1 MAHPQ
6 IAVFARLA
14 NRGAKPL
21 RKLEGQKTLLSRTMH
36 AIVYDEIHDE
46 FSVPVPFPQA
56 LLTFR
61 GNADGE
67 EAPIRVI
74 QGSLTR
80 LKAPM
85 RLALDP
91 AHNEIIVPQG
101 DEVMTYPRDGN
112 GNVAPIR
119 VLRGIRAGAGG
130 AAAVDSVHNLLVVA
144 GGNGRTGLRLLI
156 FNRTAQGDEKPLRT
170 IGGPKNGLRGLGGPF
185 AVYAPRGWIVATDDG
200 VGEEMASDQNYMAVW
215 SVEDDGDVPPRWRIG
230 GPKGVFQMPR
240 GVVLDPKHKEVIVSD
255 KRLNAVLTF
264 SMPELFN

>member
-1 MAHPQ
+1 VAHPQ

-14 NRGAKPL
+14 DGGAKPV

-36 AIVYDEIHDE
+36 AIVYDEARDE

-61 GNADGE
+61 GAADGE
-67 EAPIRVI
+67 EGPIRVI
-74 QGSLTR
+74 QGPLTQ

-91 AHNEIIVPQG
+91 THNEMIVPQG
-101 DEVMTYPRDGN
+101 DTVLVFPQDGN

-119 VLRGIRAGAGG
+119 VLRGIKAGAGG
-130 AAAVDSVHNLLVVA
+130 AAAVDAVRNLLVVA
-144 GGNGRTGLRLLI
+144 GGGGRSGPRFLI
-156 FNRTAQGDEKPLRT
+156 FNRTAQDAEKPLRT
-170 IGGPKNGLRGLGGPF
+170 IGGPKNGLKGLGGPF

-264 SMPELFN
+264 SMPELF